1 MLCILL
7 ILVLLLSISFDI
19 VEGFEGY
26 RGMRKGGGRRGRGDR
41 KKSVERKGGN
51 RYPRKMKVHRRHRH
65 DRHDRHDRSRHRWLR
80 GPRTRLYDSDH
91 YYWGGWRPWSLPH
104 IYDYYPSWLYSA
116 RCRSGCGYLGNG
128 VVGCVNPTNSPDSC
142 IFASDCY
149 GC

>member
-41 KKSVERKGGN
+41 KNSVERKGGN
-51 RYPRKMKVHRRHRH
+51 RYSRKMKVHRRH
-65 DRHDRHDRSRHRWLR
+65 RHDRHDRSRHRWLR

>member
-26 RGMRKGGGRRGRGDR
+26 RGMRKGDRRRSRGDR
-41 KKSVERKGGN
+41 KKPIERKGRN
-51 RYPRKMKVHRRHRH
+51 RYPRKPRHGRP
-65 DRHDRHDRSRHRWLR
+65 RHRWLR

-104 IYDYYPSWLYSA
+104 IYDYYP
-116 RCRSGCGYLGNG
+116 
-128 VVGCVNPTNSPDSC
+128 
-142 IFASDCY
+142 
-149 GC
+149 